1 MATYD
6 VKYILKLRD
15 MMSAKLK
22 QADANTKNLNM
33 SVNKLKAS
41 MGGLGTGL
49 AGVFAVGAG
58 VTAGKEI
65 IETTARMEALQAA
78 IKFASG
84 SAEEFARN
92 QAFLRRKGKELRLE
106 AFASAE
112 GFKTL
117 LGSLKGSNLTG
128 EDARNVFD
136 AVATA
141 ARTMGLSAEQQKGA
155 FTALGQI
162 ISKGKVQAE
171 ELRGQLG
178 ERIPGAFAIAA
189 KSLGM
194 TTKEL
199 DKALEQGQVSA
210 EQFIKNFA
218 VTLKQEFEVGIPGA
232 TQTLTANLVDLQN
245 KVTDLKLALGQ
256 ELVGSTNDVIGSLG
270 NLLEKLTANA
280 GLIIKIGKVA
290 LKLAAIFIKIRL
302 AIIAVRAAQVAWNA
316 SMVLGS
322 RIMQLNRLRL
332 IAMGRGLK
340 SMIRLLKLGKIAMRG
355 LFGGAIGIAVFAG
368 LDLLISKF
376 DLLISKFMGVK
387 DEIASTNEE
396 FQKFKELA
404 EKRKSVRDVVSLVK
418 EGKLTDVSRA
428 DITEAIQFLQTQK
441 EGLKRTTGKI
451 QVPAGFGPMA
461 GGLGQQQLF
470 REETDAEQKKRSMDQ
485 LKFLRKGF
493 NEDITALQ
501 SALERMTGP
510 ANGVNGTATTA
521 AGVTE
526 IKAAAPKIFNLN
538 IDKLVESLTV
548 QSATLEEGAE
558 RVKEIIE
565 EVLLTALADS
575 QKSIR

>member
-290 LKLAAIFIKIRL
+290 LKLAVIFIKIRL
-302 AIIAVRAAQVAWNA
+302 AIIAFRAAQVAMNA

-368 LDLLISKF
+368 LDM
-376 DLLISKFMGVK
+376 LISKFMGVK

>member
-290 LKLAAIFIKIRL
+290 LKLAVIFIKIRL
-302 AIIAVRAAQVAWNA
+302 AIIAFRAAQVAMNA

-368 LDLLISKF
+368 LDM
-376 DLLISKFMGVK
+376 LISKFMGVK

-404 EKRKSVRDVVSLVK
+404 EKRKSVRDVVSLAK